1 MLFRELRTNIFM
13 TEIMEFG
20 EQILIVSYIEMYKMQ
35 SILISNSFLR
45 SSYAE
50 ILVYLKFQDNK

>member
-1 MLFRELRTNIFM
+1 MFRELRTNIFM
-13 TEIMEFG
+13 TEIMELG

-35 SILISNSFLR
+35 SVLISNSFLR

-50 ILVYLKFQDNK
+50 ILVYLKCQDNK